1 MEKSRQIIGPFL
13 ILILFFS
20 CNKKTIK
27 EDYNNEIYS
36 QILQEVIDSC
46 ATILPPQPN
55 KNQGKEVFEKYRQRV
70 KEIHNEKKIIAI
82 FDTIY
87 GNNKDRFEKIVRENN
102 LNAKWN
108 ISDSVNSMV
117 DVENYKINSNIK
129 LVEATDL
136 PSLYKF
142 SPDNKSWENYND
154 LKDLYVAIEL
164 RRIII
169 NENKLDGFLQI
180 GIICGNLCGQGFDLW
195 IKKENKKWKIVKR
208 KATWIS

>member
-46 ATILPPQPN
+46 ATIL
-55 KNQGKEVFEKYRQRV
+55 YRQRV

-108 ISDSVNSMV
+108 ISDSVNSIV
-117 DVENYKINSNIK
+117 DVENYTINSNIK
-129 LVEATDL
+129 LVKATDL

-142 SPDNKSWENYND
+142 APDNKPWEN
-154 LKDLYVAIEL
+154 
-164 RRIII
+164 
-169 NENKLDGFLQI
+169 
-180 GIICGNLCGQGFDLW
+180 
-195 IKKENKKWKIVKR
+195 
-208 KATWIS
+208 